1 MEKPKELLLERFI
14 LADRQARMRDVASK
28 RTRSITIVLDE
39 IRNVHN
45 ISAIIRTADAFGVL
59 DVHLLYKEF
68 DSSKGVTQGAE
79 RWLKIHKHESA
90 EELIIELKNQGF
102 KIVILA
108 PKDNIQTG
116 NQSVPIFSL
125 PFSEKLAL
133 VFGNEKHGVGEA
145 FQKAADYS
153 AYIPMFGFVESL
165 NVSVAC
171 AISLFCSG
179 MSGAKDERQVT
190 CIDSAE
196 QEALYASWL
205 LKEVPQAGL
214 VLERLVKD
222 EAAKNSKS

>member
-28 RTRSITIVLDE
+28 RTRSLTIVLDE

-90 EELIIELKNQGF
+90 EKLIDQLRTQGF
-102 KIVILA
+102 KIVTLA
-108 PKDNIQTG
+108 PKDNIEG
-116 NQSVPIFSL
+116 GKPSIPIFAL

-133 VFGNEKHGVGEA
+133 VFGNEKNGVGEI

-171 AISLFCSG
+171 AISLFCSSV
-179 MSGAKDERQVT
+179 SGAKENRQVT

-196 QEALYASWL
+196 QEAIYASWL
-205 LKEVPQAGL
+205 LKEVPKADL

-222 EAAKNSKS
+222 EAAKDSES